1 MAWSNSFAE
10 TDEETEILLEAKKR
24 FKICEDW
31 EVQARQYFEYDYKFA
46 NGDSNN
52 MYQWDKWVIG
62 DRMTNQRPCLTIN
75 KTQQHNLQ
83 IINDGKQNK
92 PGVTIRPVG
101 GDASF
106 EAAQVFQEVVRH
118 VEYISNAENVYDYAA
133 QFQVNAGWGYW
144 RVVIEPIS
152 DDSFDKEIFI
162 RRIKDPRSVYLDPFI
177 NEVDGSDARFGFI
190 FDDMPKDLYEA
201 AYPKFKDVTGSEVFN
216 SNNYGWIQQQ
226 TIRVAEYFRKTQK
239 EDKLVAFT
247 LPETGE
253 QIISKWS
260 ELPDDGKEI
269 FQEIKKSEKGLPL
282 AQRSYRER
290 ETVSDDIEVIKIAGN
305 KIIDR
310 KPWLGKYI
318 PVVRLIGTETIIDG
332 IWDCKGH
339 TRALLDPQRIYNINS
354 SANVEFG
361 ALQTKSPITAPV
373 EAIEGFEDVYARA
386 NIDNLAVLPYN
397 GLSEEGHPIPAPQ
410 RMQAPQSSP
419 AYVEQMKIAQEEMM
433 MVSGQYQAQMGENEN
448 AKSGVAINARQRQG
462 DRATYHFI
470 DNQAIA
476 IRFTGKILIDLIPKV
491 YDTERVI
498 RIEARD
504 GSVMDVKI
512 DPNAEQPMQKVGEE
526 TPQTDNSQEI
536 AQIIFNPGVGTYD
549 VQSDTGPS
557 FATRRQEAFNAL
569 TQIAAQNKEF
579 MGVAGDILWKV
590 ADFPEAQVLA
600 QRWRKIIPKNITGDG
615 PDAAT
620 EEMMHKASDTIQ
632 MLQGQLQ
639 AMVKKVEDRQ
649 QEFDLKSRELDLK
662 ERVGSDEMTMKSIQ
676 EIRND
681 FDAMTKRIT
690 ALGNSGPAFSAEQ
703 VAPLIKQAVQEALAN
718 GSELF
723 HDAPGIHEGGT
734 PVGLPAG
741 GSDDL
746 DDSLEGVPGSRL
758 AADGKHYVKGPQGYL
773 EVEPVQGNA

>member
-1 MAWSNSFAE
+1 MAWSTSFE

-24 FKICEDW
+24 FRICEDW
-31 EVQARQYFEYDYKFA
+31 EAQARTYFEYDYKFA

-62 DRMTNQRPCLTIN
+62 DRQTNQRPCLTIN

-118 VEYISNAENVYDYAA
+118 IEYISNAENVYDYAA

-144 RVVIEPIS
+144 RVVIEPIA
-152 DDSFDKEIFI
+152 DDSFDKEVYI
-162 RRIKDPRSVYLDPFI
+162 RRVKDPRSVYLDPFI

-190 FDDMPKDLYEA
+190 FEDMPRDLYEA
-201 AYPKFKDVTGSEVFN
+201 SYPKFKDVGNATLGFN
-216 SNNYGWIQQQ
+216 TDSYGWIQQN
-226 TIRVAEYFRKTQK
+226 TVRVAEYFRKTQK
-239 EDKLVAFT
+239 EDKLVAFI

-260 ELPDDGKEI
+260 ELPKEGKDI
-269 FQEIKKSEKGLPL
+269 FQEIKKREGNIPL
-282 AQRSYRER
+282 AERTYRER

-310 KPWLGKYI
+310 QPWLGKYI
-318 PVVRLIGTETIIDG
+318 PIVRLIGTETIIDG

-373 EAIEGFEDVYARA
+373 EAIEGFEDIYARA
-386 NIDNLAVLPYN
+386 NIDNMAVLPYN
-397 GLSEEGHPIPAPQ
+397 GLNEQGQPIPPPQ
-410 RMQAPQSSP
+410 RMQGPVASQ

-512 DPNAEQPMQKVGEE
+512 DPSAPKPMEKVGQEN
-526 TPQTDNSQEI
+526 PQTDNTQEI

-615 PDAAT
+615 IDPAIEETMNKAAD
-620 EEMMHKASDTIQ
+620 HIQ
-632 MLQGQLQ
+632 LLQGQLQ
-639 AMVKKVEDRQ
+639 EMVKKVEDRET
-649 QEFDLKSRELDLK
+649 EFALKAREIELK
-662 ERVGSDEMTMKSIQ
+662 ERATSDEMTMKALK
-676 EIRND
+676 EVRDD
-681 FDAMTKRIT
+681 FDALSRRIT
-690 ALGNSGPAFSAEQ
+690 ALGNSGPAFSIEQ
-703 VAPLIKQAVQEALAN
+703 VQPLIKQTVMEALQN
-718 GSELF
+718 GAQLVENEPLNSEAL
-723 HDAPGIHEGGT
+723 PGINEGGT
-734 PVGLPAG
+734 PIELP
-741 GSDDL
+741 
-746 DDSLEGVPGSRL
+746 EPTQEVVEN
-758 AADGKHYVKGPQGYL
+758 AA
-773 EVEPVQGNA
+773 E